1 MTNTNHMFSQVVK
14 SFFSR
19 LINTVVLYFVIAVI
33 LTKDYD
39 ESKFLTSTGL
49 VTQIFN
55 FIVVSGLTNLI
66 SEFINTNDIWLRV
79 KRWFIYTLRQ

>member
-1 MTNTNHMFSQVVK
+1 MFSQVVK

-19 LINTVVLYFVIAVI
+19 LINTVVLYFVISVI
-33 LTKDYD
+33 LTKDYED
-39 ESKFLTSTGL
+39 SKFLTSTGL

-66 SEFINTNDIWLRV
+66 GEFINLNDIWLRV